1 MTVEKFELF
10 GPPTSPPQ
18 ARVYH
23 SSSSDPTWGVYIT
36 LVILTGNQAKVGTPL
51 ACSFPLSPIE
61 VQAVVQLLSGKVPS
75 TLGAPVDIVDNVL
88 GDCPR
93 RWKTYIIYW
102 V

>member
-1 MTVEKFELF
+1 MTVEQFELF

-23 SSSSDPTWGVYIT
+23 SSTGDPTWVVYVT
-36 LVILTGNQAKVGTPL
+36 LVILTGDQAEVGTPL

-61 VQAVVQLLSGKVPS
+61 IQAVIQLLSGKVPS
-75 TLGAPVDIVDNVL
+75 TLEAPVGIVDKVE

-93 RWKTYIIYW
+93 RWKTYIINW